1 MKSKVVIS
9 LLYLYALIFSV
20 LKTVGFPNQW
30 SEAHWMLDYR
40 FGFIKRGLGG
50 EIFGWFFEKSQL
62 NILILSSVILILLFG
77 SLLIIAIRHTVKS
90 LGNINRILFY
100 LIFFLSQ
107 YMVFAT
113 HIIGY
118 MDNLIFLS
126 TILAIELIKYK
137 QILLASILT
146 TFCILIHELSFFLM
160 LPICF
165 FALIINNISKELS
178 LKDIFNPSLLQK
190 IFLFLLLPFVAMIS
204 LSINQ
209 ELFGSDRHVSIFKYL
224 SSVRF
229 ITKEVADSVSEAYT
243 ESFKD
248 YLVSESP
255 YFLQRIFVSKAS
267 IKYGIPILF
276 LMFLIYKE
284 FRKVD
289 IKILIFLAII
299 SLLPLLLN
307 AIAWDTYRIWSYP
320 YLVLFLG
327 FWILSSKF
335 DTKFVFNDKLSVFEN
350 IVLIISII
358 LVSLITTPLFNGF
371 TERFSL
377 IERLLISCPIYFYI
391 FFILKKAPKMNIEA

>member
-1 MKSKVVIS
+1 MNRKLLLS
-9 LLYLYALIFSV
+9 LIYLYALIFSV
-20 LKTVGFPNQW
+20 LKTIRFPNDW

-50 EIFGWFFEKSQL
+50 EIFGWFFEKNQI
-62 NILILSSVILILLFG
+62 NILILSCVILILLFV
-77 SLLIIAIRHTVKS
+77 LLLTIAIRHTVKNV
-90 LGNINRILFY
+90 GNINKILFY

-107 YMVFAT
+107 YVIFAT

-126 TILAIELIKYK
+126 AIIAIQLIKYK

-160 LPICF
+160 VPICF
-165 FALIINNISKELS
+165 FALVINNISKELS
-178 LKDIFNPSLLQK
+178 LKEIFNPSLLQK
-190 IFLFLLLPFVAMIS
+190 IFLFLFLPLVAMIS

-209 ELFGSDRHVSIFKYL
+209 ELFGSDRQTIIFKYL
-224 SSVRF
+224 SSVSF
-229 ITKEVADSVSEAYT
+229 ITKEVAGSVSEAYT

-248 YLVSESP
+248 YIVNESP

-276 LMFLIYKE
+276 LMFLIHKE
-284 FRKVD
+284 FQKID
-289 IKILIFLAII
+289 IKILVFLGAI
-299 SLLPLLLN
+299 SLLPLLLH

-320 YLVLFLG
+320 YMVLFLG

-335 DTKFVFNDKLSVFEN
+335 DTNFVFNEKLPVFE
-350 IVLIISII
+350 IMILIISIV
-358 LVSLITTPLFNGF
+358 LVSLISTPLFNGF

-377 IERLLISCPIYFYI
+377 VERLFISCPIYFYLL
-391 FFILKKAPKMNIEA
+391 FILKKPQKEI